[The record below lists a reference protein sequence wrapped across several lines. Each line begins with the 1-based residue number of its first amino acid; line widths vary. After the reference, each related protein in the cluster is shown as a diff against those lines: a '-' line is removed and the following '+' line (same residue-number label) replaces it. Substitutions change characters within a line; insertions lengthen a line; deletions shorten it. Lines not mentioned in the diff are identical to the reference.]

1 MVSKRHF
8 KEVFKN
14 GCSPHCPGG
23 FCVGAESRI
32 NTSFSCGLSA
42 KIAPEPLA
50 LGTDSVTA
58 IIQLSQAR
66 SKGPVP
72 LCLQFRAKQIIG
84 FLQTENLSSE
94 LAFCGHFANA
104 VLFSFL

>member
-1 MVSKRHF
+1 MV
-8 KEVFKN
+8 
-14 GCSPHCPGG
+14 
-23 FCVGAESRI
+23 AEGRI
-32 NTSFSCGLSA
+32 NTSFSWGLSV
-42 KIAPEPLA
+42 KIAPQPLA
-50 LGTDSVTA
+50 LGTDSVMA
-58 IIQLSQAR
+58 IIQLPQAR

-94 LAFCGHFANA
+94 LAFCSHFANM